1 MVTTGGPVPG
11 ESARSGFVQGAAGSL
26 ATECPHTWVR
36 LSRTLGLTGPSQAPS
51 RARAPCS
58 PSIGRPSMTTTVSA
72 RPDSPAPGLYGSEQA
87 STLARSKRRESLPR
101 GGFNGAVAPRMKR
114 LVLTVSLA
122 LVAITAS
129 GCTDSYSTRAAVGS
143 GAGGA
148 LGAYVGSEV
157 SGQTGAIIGGGLGAA
172 AGSLLATETYPRP
185 DKRRRK
191 YHRRY
196 DD

>member
-1 MVTTGGPVPG
+1 
-11 ESARSGFVQGAAGSL
+11 
-26 ATECPHTWVR
+26 
-36 LSRTLGLTGPSQAPS
+36 
-51 RARAPCS
+51 
-58 PSIGRPSMTTTVSA
+58 MTTTLA
-72 RPDSPAPGLYGSEQA
+72 TRPDSPVPGLYEAEQT
-87 STLARSKRRESLPR
+87 SILGRSNRRKSLRR
-101 GGFNGAVAPRMKR
+101 GGLNGAVAPRMKR
-114 LVLTVSLA
+114 LVLAVSLV
-122 LVAITAS
+122 LLAITTC

-157 SGQTGAIIGGGLGAA
+157 SGQTGAVIGGGLGAA

-185 DKRRRK
+185 DKRRRH